1 MTVCTESA
9 YALHTNLLDLHPSVN
24 HPNRRSKH
32 LPHAEQI
39 ALAGRA
45 KDGDVD
51 ARHLLVESNI
61 RFISTQAQ
69 RFVRRTHL
77 LELGDYIAVGVIGL
91 LQAVEKFDPERG
103 TTFLTYAR
111 YWVRLRMKELLV
123 RTVIRI
129 SGPTDILSMAWS
141 DRYAKDR
148 QALAKQDLSADDE
161 DKAVATSHG
170 MSHSTLLAAESLHS
184 GTASM
189 DRPLDISPDFT
200 LHDVL
205 TAADVSAEEVLGDEE
220 KLAYC
225 RTVIANYA
233 ITLPFT
239 RRVILRERLL
249 EGLTLEDVGTIVGLT
264 KERVRQIEHELYAD
278 LRKLFGRLT
287 DETKIRHR
295 SNS

>member
-1 MTVCTESA
+1 M
-9 YALHTNLLDLHPSVN
+9 N

-170 MSHSTLLAAESLHS
+170 MSHSTLLAAESL
-184 GTASM
+184 A
-189 DRPLDISPDFT
+189 
-200 LHDVL
+200 
-205 TAADVSAEEVLGDEE
+205 TAAPPPWTDHSTSPPTSRSTTSSRQPMFGGGGAGDEE

-239 RRVILRERLL
+239 RRVILRGNACWR
-249 EGLTLEDVGTIVGLT
+249 GSRWRT
-264 KERVRQIEHELYAD
+264 
-278 LRKLFGRLT
+278 
-287 DETKIRHR
+287 
-295 SNS
+295 